1 MDEVSDEDRHK
12 ATKVYHNQPYDESLE
27 VHDSEDV
34 ASLSTSSPVPATAVA
49 ARPAN
54 VAPTTHKAAEDHRRS
69 RGDTPPE
76 SRMSNQSD
84 DEFETGGGGVGG
96 PGQLGSLGGPGGPS
110 GLPGPLGLDG
120 GQIPPG
126 KEYLDLIQ
134 RMAIEFVGFILST

>member
-1 MDEVSDEDRHK
+1 M
-12 ATKVYHNQPYDESLE
+12 A
-27 VHDSEDV
+27 
-34 ASLSTSSPVPATAVA
+34 
-49 ARPAN
+49 
-54 VAPTTHKAAEDHRRS
+54 DHQRS

-84 DEFETGGGGVGG
+84 DEFETGGGVGG

-126 KEYLDLIQ
+126 KVRRNAVWKDN
-134 RMAIEFVGFILST
+134 FT